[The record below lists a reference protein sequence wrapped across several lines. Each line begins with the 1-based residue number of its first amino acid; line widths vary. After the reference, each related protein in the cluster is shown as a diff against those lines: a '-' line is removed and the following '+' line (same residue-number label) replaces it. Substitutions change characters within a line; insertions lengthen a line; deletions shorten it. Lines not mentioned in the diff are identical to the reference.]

1 MKGTEW
7 YNMGNCS
14 YADKVSLN
22 YVCSG
27 EFTKDLNTRWNDKR
41 VNVGTDYTVWASS
54 EETDA
59 IVMVSFKKSDLF
71 DYKTI
76 KVNALDYKI
85 FGVEDGKETEINFKK
100 GSVNCFSYGVR
111 YVSDLKNNCQD
122 RDNNPDDIC
131 NHPILHY
138 SNPEG

>member
-1 MKGTEW
+1 MDTEW

-27 EFTKDLNTRWNDKR
+27 EFTKDLSTRWRDNR
-41 VNVGTDYTVWASS
+41 VKVGTDYTVWASS

-85 FGVEDGKETEINFKK
+85 FGVEDGKENEIKLKK

-111 YVSDLKNNCQD
+111 YRLVMVSVVLSVV
-122 RDNNPDDIC
+122 
-131 NHPILHY
+131 LVTVV
-138 SNPEG
+138 